1 MNHKIAKHFREKDP
15 ILFAV
20 LEKIYPDSGDDFFVL
35 NKKEDLFLELVESI
49 TSQQL
54 SVKASDTIFKRLID
68 LMPKKNLNPK
78 NVLKLSDDKLRSA
91 GLSFQKIK
99 YVKDLSQKVLD
110 KEIILE
116 NLDKLSDEE
125 VIMELTKVKGI
136 GRWTAEMF
144 LMFALARPDLYSHG
158 DLGLQNA
165 FKKLYQKDSYKIEEV
180 EEIIAFW
187 SPYKTFACRILW
199 HSLKLS

>member
-116 NLDKLSDEE
+116 NLDKRSDEE
-125 VIMELTKVKGI
+125 VIMILTKVKGI

-165 FKKLYQKDSYKIEEV
+165 FKKIYQKDIYKTEEV
-180 EEIIAFW
+180 EEIITLW